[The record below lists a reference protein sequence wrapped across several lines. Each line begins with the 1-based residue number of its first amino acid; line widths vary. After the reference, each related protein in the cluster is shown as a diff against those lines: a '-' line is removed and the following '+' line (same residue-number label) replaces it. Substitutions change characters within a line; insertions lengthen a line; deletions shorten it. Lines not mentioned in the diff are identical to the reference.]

1 MSLSLP
7 ELSLTWVARKG
18 GRGQGATCVN
28 FVNLIQKACVGAEG
42 KPEVISLPSQVFKY
56 VAKFCCLVGVCLL

>member
-18 GRGQGATCVN
+18 GWGQGATCVN

-42 KPEVISLPSQVFKY
+42 KPEVISLPSQSSSMLQSFVVWWVF
-56 VAKFCCLVGVCLL
+56 VCF